1 MNTQKFKNNGRNKF
15 PLSTDTLD
23 FIQEQIKLV
32 YGLTSLAG
40 TNIILKES
48 SSTAPGLVIVNGELM
63 PLTGTPAARIAVE
76 TTSEDVTF
84 LSETI
89 ENARITKVAVYSSYS
104 GTLVSNFSKVMTI
117 EESQKHHVPKGT
129 VIDWYGEA
137 SCDNLPFGWVP
148 CGGFFPNNTSEVDAE
163 LAKWQSR
170 YNRMNIAKQKQYNGY
185 TYYAKITS
193 VNGVNVPDLTGR
205 FIVGAGTNSSMDT
218 SYAKGSTG
226 GSNKVTLTAA
236 QSGLPAHSHTASGSV
251 TAAKQMAEHGYWI
264 GATAD
269 NSRIVGD
276 AALGVTVTVNSTSAQ
291 SASSPHE
298 NRPPYFALYKLIKV
312 I

>member
-40 TNIILKES
+40 MNILLKES

-89 ENARITKVAVYSSYS
+89 ENARTTKVAVYSSYS
-104 GTLVSNFSKVMTI
+104 GEPVSHFSKVMTI
-117 EESQKHHVPKGT
+117 EELQKHHTPKCT
-129 VIDWYGEA
+129 VIDWWGEA

-148 CGGFFPNNTSEVDAE
+148 CGGFFPNNSSEVDAE
-163 LAKWQSR
+163 LAKWQNR
-170 YNRMNIAKQKQYNGY
+170 YNGMSLTKQKQYNGR
-185 TYYAKITS
+185 TYYARIKS
-193 VNGVNVPDLTGR
+193 VNGVTVPDLTGR
-205 FIVGAGTNSSMDT
+205 FIVGAGTGGMET
-218 SYAKGSTG
+218 SYTKGATG
-226 GSNKVTLTAA
+226 GANSVTLTAS
-236 QSGLPAHSHTASGSV
+236 QSGLPAHSHNVTGQTNEGVATWGEGGS
-251 TAAKQMAEHGYWI
+251 
-264 GATAD
+264 D
-269 NSRIVGD
+269 IVG
-276 AALGVTVTVNSTSAQ
+276 LSNGTVKIIGITGTAESNEAVNAVSA
-291 SASSPHE
+291 HE

>member
-1 MNTQKFKNNGRNKF
+1 MNIQKFKNNGRNKF

-23 FIQEQIKLV
+23 FIQKQIKLV

-40 TNIILKES
+40 ANIILKES
-48 SSTAPGLVIVNGELM
+48 SSTVPGLVIINGELM

-76 TTSEDVTF
+76 TTFEDVTF

-89 ENARITKVAVYSSYS
+89 ENARTTKVAVYLSHS
-104 GTLVSNFSKVMTI
+104 GTPVSSFSKVMTM
-117 EESQKHHVPKGT
+117 EESQKHHTPICT
-129 VIDWYGEA
+129 VIDWWGEA

-163 LAKWQSR
+163 LAKWQNR
-170 YNRMNIAKQKQYNGY
+170 YNGMSLTKQKQYNGR
-185 TYYAKITS
+185 TYYARITS

-205 FIVGAGTNSSMDT
+205 FIVGAGTNSSMET
-218 SYAKGSTG
+218 SYTKGATG
-226 GSNKVTLTAA
+226 GANSVTLTAS
-236 QSGLPAHSHTASGSV
+236 QSGLPAHSHIASGSA
-251 TAAKQMAEHGYWI
+251 TAAKQGVADGYWI
-264 GATAD
+264 GGTAS
-269 NSRIVGD
+269 NAQRVGD
-276 AALGVTVTVNSTSAQ
+276 TSISVAVTVDPTTAQ
-291 SASSPHE
+291 NASGSHE